1 MSLLGIDQTPE
12 DAARQ
17 AAAAKRSNAIFIASL
32 ISILFCCL
40 GGIIASII
48 AHGAR
53 TDAEAGNIDSA
64 ERKTNIAMGLMIAS
78 FVIGVSSV
86 LGRLS
91 QMR

>member
-17 AAAAKRSNAIFIASL
+17 AAVAKRANAIFIASL

-48 AHGAR
+48 AHR
-53 TDAEAGNIDSA
+53 SKNDAEVGNVDSA
-64 ERKTNIAMGLMIAS
+64 ERQTNIALGFMIAS
-78 FVIGVSSV
+78 FVIGGLGA
-86 LGRLS
+86 LGRLGNL
-91 QMR
+91 R